1 MCSRFELTGDP
12 RDILAALKLRTPP
25 PLPNRPV
32 ARPTDMALVMTPGR
46 LGALQVW
53 GLAVE
58 WTKHPMIN
66 ARAETLT
73 EKPTF
78 RPLLEHRCVVPAS
91 AYFEWRKTERGPK
104 LKNRI
109 WAADAP
115 LMAMAGLTDGER
127 FTIVTCEP
135 ASSIAHIHNR
145 MPVILSESASEIWLS
160 GAPFADVQ
168 TVLRPYSGALQF
180 EEDVPAPPSQADLF
194 G

>member
-12 RDILAALKLRTPP
+12 RDILAALKLQAPP

-32 ARPTDMALVMTPGR
+32 VRPTDVAMVVTPGR
-46 LGALQVW
+46 LATLQAW
-53 GLAVE
+53 GLAVD
-58 WTKHPMIN
+58 WSKQPMIN

-91 AYFEWRKTERGPK
+91 AYFEWRKTENGTK

-109 WAADAP
+109 WAADTP

-127 FTIVTCEP
+127 FTIVTCP
-135 ASSIAHIHNR
+135 PSPSIAHIHNR
-145 MPVILSESASEIWLS
+145 MPVILTDTGMESWLS
-160 GAPFADVQ
+160 AAPFTDVQ
-168 TVLRPYSGALQF
+168 AVLAPYTGALRF
-180 EEDVPAPPSQADLF
+180 EEDVPAPPAQADLF